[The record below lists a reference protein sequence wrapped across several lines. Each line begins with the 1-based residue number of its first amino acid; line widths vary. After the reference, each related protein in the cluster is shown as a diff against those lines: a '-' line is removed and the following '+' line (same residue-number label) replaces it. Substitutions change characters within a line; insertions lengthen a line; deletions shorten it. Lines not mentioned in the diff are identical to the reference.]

1 MLSTGRFA
9 AGTARRTVVLA
20 AALLAAAGT
29 ARLGFWQLDR
39 AHQKIALQDRIAAR
53 AGLPPLAQAD
63 LARTTAAAADQH
75 YRRITLRGRWLAE
88 RTVYLDNRQMAAR
101 PGFYVVT
108 PLLLA
113 RGDAVLVQRGWTP
126 RDFTDRSRLP
136 ALATPAGEV
145 LVTGRIAPPPS
156 KLFELGG
163 AESGPIRQNLD
174 MLIFAREIG
183 LGLRPAS
190 LQQTQDTVLAL
201 TLAPTADVPSD
212 RADADARTDISP
224 SVPTEIAS
232 AKSAVASTHAAV
244 APAAAP
250 PDRLLRQWPAP
261 AVDVGKHHG
270 YAFQWFA
277 LCALITGL
285 ALWFQ
290 IIRPRLKHRHG
301 QTT

>member
-9 AGTARRTVVLA
+9 AGRTRRTLVMA

-39 AHQKIALQDRIAAR
+39 AHQKIAMQDRIAAR

-63 LARTTAAAADQH
+63 LARTAAAADDQH

-88 RTVYLDNRQMAAR
+88 RTVYLDNRQMGAR
-101 PGFYVVT
+101 QGFYVVT

-113 RGDAVLVQRGWTP
+113 RGDAVLVQRGWAP

-163 AESGPIRQNLD
+163 AESGPIRQNLVVAT
-174 MLIFAREIG
+174 FAREIG
-183 LGLRPAS
+183 LGLRPVS
-190 LQQTQDTVLAL
+190 LQQTLDTVVAA
-201 TLAPTADVPSD
+201 TLAQTADLPSVSAGYD
-212 RADADARTDISP
+212 AKADIFP
-224 SVPTEIAS
+224 SVPTETAS
-232 AKSAVASTHAAV
+232 AEPAVASTNAAV
-244 APAAAP
+244 TLVAAP
-250 PDRLLRQWPAP
+250 QDRLLRQWPAP
-261 AVDVGKHHG
+261 AVDVGKHYG

-301 QTT
+301 QST

>member
-9 AGTARRTVVLA
+9 AGRARRTLVLA

-39 AHQKIALQDRIAAR
+39 AHQKIALQDRIVAR

-63 LARTTAAAADQH
+63 LARTPAAATDQH

-88 RTVYLDNRQMAAR
+88 RTVYLDNRQMGAR
-101 PGFYVVT
+101 QGFYVVT

-113 RGDAVLVQRGWTP
+113 RGDAVLVQRGWAP

-136 ALATPAGEV
+136 VLATPVGEV

-156 KLFELGG
+156 KLFDLGG
-163 AESGPIRQNLD
+163 AESGPIRQNLEVST
-174 MLIFAREIG
+174 FAREIG
-183 LGLRPAS
+183 LGLRPVS
-190 LQQTQDTVLAL
+190 LQQTQDTVVAV
-201 TLAPTADVPSD
+201 TGAPTADLPSVS
-212 RADADARTDISP
+212 AGSDAKADISL
-224 SVPTEIAS
+224 SVPTETAS
-232 AKSAVASTHAAV
+232 AKSAVASTNAAV
-244 APAAAP
+244 TPAAAP

-290 IIRPRLKHRHG
+290 IIRPRLKQRHG
-301 QTT
+301 QST

>member
-9 AGTARRTVVLA
+9 VGTARRTVVLA

-39 AHQKIALQDRIAAR
+39 ADQKIALQDRIAAR
-53 AGLPPLAQAD
+53 AELPPLVQAD
-63 LARTTAAAADQH
+63 LARAPAAAAVQH
-75 YRRITLRGRWLAE
+75 YRRVTLRGHWLAE

-113 RGDAVLVQRGWTP
+113 RGDAVLVQRGWAP

-136 ALATPAGEV
+136 ALATPSGEV

-163 AESGPIRQNLD
+163 AESGPIRQNLA
-174 MLIFAREIG
+174 LSTFAVEIG
-183 LGLRPAS
+183 LGLRPVS
-190 LQQTQDTVLAL
+190 VQQTQDTLLVG
-201 TLAPTADVPSD
+201 PGDSPFSTADTE
-212 RADADARTDISP
+212 AQAEISP
-224 SVPTEIAS
+224 SVITETAS
-232 AKSAVASTHAAV
+232 AKAAKAPTNAAGTLVALPTDH
-244 APAAAP
+244 
-250 PDRLLRQWPAP
+250 LLRQWPAP

-277 LCALITGL
+277 LCALVTGL

-290 IIRPRLKHRHG
+290 IIRPRFKHRHG
-301 QTT
+301 QST

>member
-1 MLSTGRFA
+1 MLSAGRFA
-9 AGTARRTVVLA
+9 VGTAQRTVVLA

-39 AHQKIALQDRIAAR
+39 ADQKIALQDRIAAR
-53 AGLPPLAQAD
+53 AELPPLAQAD
-63 LARTTAAAADQH
+63 LARTPAAAAVQH
-75 YRRITLRGRWLAE
+75 YRRVTLRGHWLAE

-101 PGFYVVT
+101 QGFYVVT

-113 RGDAVLVQRGWTP
+113 RGDAVLVQRGWVP

-163 AESGPIRQNLD
+163 AESGPIRQNLA
-174 MLIFAREIG
+174 LSTFAVEIG
-183 LGLRPAS
+183 LGLRPVS
-190 LQQTQDTVLAL
+190 VQQTQDTLLAGL
-201 TLAPTADVPSD
+201 GDSPSSTADTESQ
-212 RADADARTDISP
+212 AEISP
-224 SVPTEIAS
+224 SVITETAS
-232 AKSAVASTHAAV
+232 AKAAKASTNAAGTRV
-244 APAAAP
+244 TVPT
-250 PDRLLRQWPAP
+250 DHLLRQWTAP

-290 IIRPRLKHRHG
+290 IIRPRLEHRHG
-301 QTT
+301 QPT

>member
-9 AGTARRTVVLA
+9 AGSARRTVVLA
-20 AALLAAAGT
+20 AALLATAGT
-29 ARLGFWQLDR
+29 GRLGFWQLDR

-63 LARTTAAAADQH
+63 LARTPAAAADQH

-101 PGFYVVT
+101 QGFFVVT

-113 RGDAVLVQRGWTP
+113 RGDAVLVQRGWAP

-156 KLFELGG
+156 KLFDLGG
-163 AESGPIRQNLD
+163 AESGPIRQNLE
-174 MLIFAREIG
+174 LSIFASEIG
-183 LGLRPAS
+183 LGLRPVS
-190 LQQTQDTVLAL
+190 LQQTQDTVLPLA
-201 TLAPTADVPSD
+201 LAPTSGLPADS
-212 RADADARTDISP
+212 ADADAKTDMSP
-224 SVPTEIAS
+224 SVPTDTAS
-232 AKSAVASTHAAV
+232 AKSAVAPTVAAV
-244 APAAAP
+244 TPAATP
-250 PDRLLRQWPAP
+250 PDHLLRQWPAP

-301 QTT
+301 QST